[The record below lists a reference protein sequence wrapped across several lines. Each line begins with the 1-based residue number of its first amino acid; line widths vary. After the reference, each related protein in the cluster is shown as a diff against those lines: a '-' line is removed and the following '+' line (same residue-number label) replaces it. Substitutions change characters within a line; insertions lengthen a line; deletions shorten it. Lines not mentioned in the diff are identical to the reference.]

1 MLLKLVHKIERER
14 MLSNTFYEVNI
25 TLIAKLDKKIQRTT
39 KKKTRENY
47 RPISWNNIAKDILR
61 TYLQTEFDIIL
72 KTSHAVISENES

>member
-39 KKKTRENY
+39 KKKPE
-47 RPISWNNIAKDILR
+47 K
-61 TYLQTEFDIIL
+61 IIDQFPGITLL
-72 KTSHAVISENES
+72 KIFSEHICKLNLTSY